1 MTTRTQSDGGTA
13 PGARTFLEEILGSTR
28 DAVRSAKR
36 GSPLSELKKKVR
48 DRESPRG
55 FAEALSNGT
64 ELRLIAEVKQASPS
78 RGVLRNPFDPLEIA
92 HIYEEEGAAAVSIL
106 TEERF
111 FRGSLE
117 HLSRIRSV
125 IKLPLLRK
133 DFIVDEYQVYEA
145 RAFDADAVLL
155 IAAIL
160 DDSQLKDFQSLALEL
175 GMAGLVEVHTENEK
189 KRALEA
195 GARIIGINNRDLSTF
210 KTDLET
216 TFRLIR
222 DIPDD
227 RIVISESG
235 ISERK
240 DLERMREAGTDAVLI
255 GESFVTSPN
264 IRMKI
269 RGLFGR

>member
-1 MTTRTQSDGGTA
+1 MKAQPPSDGGTA
-13 PGARTFLEEILGSTR
+13 PGAMTFLEEILSSTR
-28 DAVRSAKR
+28 DSVQSAKR
-36 GSPLSELKKKVR
+36 GSTLSELKKRAR
-48 DRESPRG
+48 DREPPRG
-55 FAEALSNGT
+55 FAVALSNGT
-64 ELRLIAEVKQASPS
+64 DLKLIAEVKQASPS
-78 RGVLRNPFDPLEIA
+78 RGVLRHPFDPVEIA
-92 HIYEEEGAAAVSIL
+92 RIYEEEGAAAVSIL

-117 HLSRIRSV
+117 HLRRVRGV

-133 DFIVDEYQVYEA
+133 DFVIDEYQVYEA
-145 RAFDADAVLL
+145 RVFDADAVLL

-160 DDSQLKDFQSLALEL
+160 DDSRLKDYQSLAWEL
-175 GMAGLVEVHTENEK
+175 GMAGLVEVHTELEK
-189 KRALEA
+189 ERALGA

-235 ISERK
+235 IADRK
-240 DLERMREAGTDAVLI
+240 DVERIRESGTDAVLI
-255 GESFVTSPN
+255 GESLITSPD
-264 IRMKI
+264 IRLKI
-269 RGLFGR
+269 QGLFGR